1 MSPHYSIFEQQVI
14 CCFSVTLDQRCNIVL
29 VLSALGQQK
38 VVMVDRCLCPI
49 TPSKVILEFVP
60 QILFAAGTSVAALRP
75 VNSEVV
81 PSVAVL
87 ASLMELL
94 GASFKLLLSLFG
106 ARPNL
111 PLELPVERCALRI
124 VDVVGVRVYFTL
136 HQISW
141 GRLWLL
147 HKKDQV

>member
-1 MSPHYSIFEQQVI
+1 MSPQYSIFEQQVI
-14 CCFSVTLDQRCNIVL
+14 CCISVTLDQRCNIVL
-29 VLSALGQQK
+29 VLSALSLQK

-49 TPSKVILEFVP
+49 TPFKVILEFVP

-75 VNSEVV
+75 VNLEVV
-81 PSVAVL
+81 SSVAVL

-94 GASFKLLLSLFG
+94 RASFKLLLSLFG

-124 VDVVGVRVYFTL
+124 VDVVGVRVNFTL

-141 GRLWLL
+141 RRLWLF